1 MLEGEAPIYPKSS
14 EVTKRDMLLRNWMN
28 STSLV
33 KAAILD
39 YYLGDFT
46 DLFDD
51 KGLKPE
57 STLAATLDL

>member
-1 MLEGEAPIYPKSS
+1 
-14 EVTKRDMLLRNWMN
+14 MN